1 MNRTLYNLLLHL
13 LFPAIFLRLLYR
25 AWRAPAYAKRWGER
39 FGFFP
44 KPESKPCIWVHSV
57 SVGESIAAAPLV
69 KALLKQYPDHRI
81 AVTTMTPTGSVQV
94 KKQYGDKVFH
104 VYAPYDYPWAV
115 SNFLNR
121 LQPEIAIIMETELWP
136 NIIHQCHQRDIP
148 VMIANARLSERSA
161 KGYGKLGKLTRE
173 MLSKVSLIAA
183 QAEPDGQRFIELGL
197 PADKMEVTGN
207 IKFDIS
213 IPDSVHEKG
222 KALRQQWLQHK
233 PDDTCIIVAG
243 STHEGEDELLLDACK
258 QLRKTNP
265 NTLLVLVPRHPE
277 RFNQVYE
284 LSVKAGEKTARYS
297 TQGPVEADTSVVV
310 ADVMG
315 ELLVLYAAG
324 DIAFV
329 GGSLIPSGGHNML
342 EPAALKK
349 PVVTGSHVF
358 NFSEVFRFLNQE
370 RGIQVIDTTQSI
382 ASTFKILCDHSS
394 KRSSLSSAAH
404 KVITR
409 NQGVTTSLMRNIQ
422 KTTNGSL

>member
-81 AVTTMTPTGSVQV
+81 AVTTMTPTGSAQV
-94 KKQYGDKVFH
+94 KKQYGDQVFH

-284 LSVKAGEKTARYS
+284 LSVKTGEKTARYS
-297 TQGPVEADTSVVV
+297 TQDPVEADTSVVV

-315 ELLVLYAAG
+315 ELLALYAAG

-342 EPAALKK
+342 EPAALRK
-349 PVVTGSHVF
+349 PVVSGPHVF
-358 NFSEVFRFLNQE
+358 NFSEVFRMLDEANAVL
-370 RGIQVIDTTQSI
+370 IAHSSDDLVSI
-382 ASTFKILCDHSS
+382 YKNLCDTESF
-394 KRSSLSSAAH
+394 RETTALSGFN
-404 KVITR
+404 VIEA
-409 NQGVTTSLMRNIQ
+409 NQGATNHLIQ
-422 KTTNGSL
+422 KTIENI